1 MDSKT
6 TEAEPQEKQ
15 LERETTRTQ
24 TDGKPQVKSADQNAI
39 EPQGQEETPERK
51 APSGLNNPRVRRW
64 LMIGGVVVVAIALGM
79 WLHYRNRQTT
89 DDAEVDGHIIPISSR
104 VPGSVAQVL
113 VDDNQHVTKGQV
125 LVRLDPRDYQA
136 KVDDAKAALAMAQSR
151 AQSATV
157 NVPLTSET
165 TQSGTTGADA
175 GLSAAQAAYDQAKLA
190 MKQASTSEL
199 AYAQANVQ
207 KEQAANEKAQSDLN
221 RMGPLAAKNE
231 ISQQQYDAYVAA
243 ATEAKSELDAAQ
255 QNLAL
260 ARQTI
265 AVRQAQVDSAQAD
278 VEKAQSDLTAA
289 HANRKQVAIS
299 AANALSARATV
310 QGAQA
315 DLDAAELNLSY
326 TTIVAPE
333 DGVITDKTVQVGEIL
348 APGQGLLVLIPL
360 KDVWVTANYKE
371 TQLAKVR
378 PGDRAEI
385 HVDMYGKTFSG
396 HVDSIAGATGS
407 RLSLLPPE
415 NATGN
420 YVKVVERIPV
430 KIVLD
435 PIPPEQA
442 VLRPGM
448 NVEATIITK

>member
-1 MDSKT
+1 MNYKT
-6 TEAEPQEKQ
+6 TETEPQDAQFEK
-15 LERETTRTQ
+15 EIGRTQ
-24 TDGKPQVKSADQNAI
+24 GDGKPQAKNAALNANA
-39 EPQGQEETPERK
+39 PQTEEQTARQE
-51 APSGLNNPRVRRW
+51 PSGLKNPRVRQR
-64 LMIGGVVVVAIALGM
+64 LMIAGAILVAVILGM

-104 VPGSVAQVL
+104 VPGSVVQVL
-113 VDDNQHVTKGQV
+113 VKDNEYVTKGQI
-125 LVRLDPRDYQA
+125 LVELDPRDYQA

-151 AQSATV
+151 AQSANV

-165 TQSGTTGADA
+165 TQSGTSGADA
-175 GLSAAQAAYDQAKLA
+175 GVIAAQAAYDQANLA
-190 MKQASTSEL
+190 LKQASTSEL

-207 KEQAANEKAQSDLN
+207 KEQAANDKAQSDLA
-221 RMGPLAAKNE
+221 RMKPLAAKNE
-231 ISQQQYDAYVAA
+231 ISQQQYDAYDAA

-260 ARQTI
+260 AQQTI
-265 AVRQAQVDSAQAD
+265 GVRQAQVESAQAD
-278 VEKAQSDLTAA
+278 LEKAKADLAAAQANTKQVVISSANASSA
-289 HANRKQVAIS
+289 HAAV
-299 AANALSARATV
+299 
-310 QGAQA
+310 AQA
-315 DLDAAELNLSY
+315 QANLEAAELNLGY
-326 TTIVAPE
+326 TKIVAPE
-333 DGVITDKTVQVGEIL
+333 DGVITNKTVQVGEIL

-371 TQLAKVR
+371 TQLAKVQ

-385 HVDMYGKTFSG
+385 YVDMYGKTFTG

-430 KIVLD
+430 KIDLD
-435 PIPPEQA
+435 PIPANEA
-442 VLRPGM
+442 ILRPGM